1 MQHTSQT
8 WLFVG
13 ITNVQAVLQNN
24 ISGGKVLHAY
34 FYNSSPSD
42 VMQSQDWETL
52 GHLEIPLE
60 NVAVLLSQDDSAI
73 LPKVILRG
81 KT

>member
-1 MQHTSQT
+1 MQYTSQT

-13 ITNVQAVLQNN
+13 ITNVQAVLQDN

-42 VMQSQDWETL
+42 VMQSQDWKNT
-52 GHLEIPLE
+52 GPFGDSIKKCGI
-60 NVAVLLSQDDSAI
+60 SFIQDCSAI